1 MAPTMA
7 QVAGGDREPEG
18 SVAQLQSEIRVLKI
32 LLESERHARREEGA
46 RHARTIEALQREIE
60 LASRG

>member
-1 MAPTMA
+1 MA
-7 QVAGGDREPEG
+7 GDREPEG

-32 LLESERHARREEGA
+32 LLESERHARREEEA